1 MIDKPKEYKYL
12 LQRKVSIW
20 EETQFTIL
28 ASSEE
33 EANDIVDGLIS
44 SGKILELEELAKN
57 NKSFI
62 FEPDSETL
70 LPHTLE
76 YLTYE
81 DNRGSVLEVMND
93 DETYSYYKN
102 EFLHK
107 IG

>member
-12 LQRKVSIW
+12 RQRKVSVW

-70 LPHTLE
+70 LPFTLE

-81 DNRGSVLEVMND
+81 DNKGSILEVMSD